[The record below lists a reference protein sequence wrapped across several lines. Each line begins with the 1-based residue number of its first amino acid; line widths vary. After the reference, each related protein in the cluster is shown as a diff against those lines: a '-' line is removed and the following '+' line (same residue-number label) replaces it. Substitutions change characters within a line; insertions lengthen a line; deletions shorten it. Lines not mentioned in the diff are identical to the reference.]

1 MHASLQPGLSQCH
14 KATKWI
20 LLCIYLAVFL
30 LVCRAPADAQ
40 APSPATT
47 IVNIDVNNLPLDS
60 VCSLVEKQT
69 FFRFAYNTE
78 LVQLQKRITYRSGP
92 VALTELLKI
101 LFRDTNLGYSII
113 GNQIIL
119 QRTVT
124 PNKVVINGY
133 VRDTK
138 TGEMLIGAAVYLPA
152 HKTGTISNNYG
163 FYAVT
168 VPQAE
173 AMDLQVSYVGY
184 QTVTKKVN
192 AARSTALNIDL
203 EQHQD
208 SVKHVI
214 VVDDRSNENIRLN
227 QLSTVDISS
236 DMLADAPS
244 VSGTGDI
251 INAVEMQPGVHA
263 GLEGTPG
270 FFVRGGNSG
279 QNLVQLDEANL
290 YNPSHMF
297 ELVSIFNPATIKR
310 ATLLKGGFPAAYGD
324 YLSSVLDISMND
336 GDNQQFGGVVQTG
349 TIVSGVT
356 LYGPVK
362 RKKASFLVAARRSMI
377 DLLLQPFAVQNYFSN
392 YAFYDV
398 NAKLSYQFSQRDRIF
413 LSYYKGQD
421 HNTYQGET
429 TDSSAITY
437 ANKFGNEVFAFRWNH
452 LFSRKLFVNT
462 SAMYNDYYQSVSAI
476 QDDYFAQLYSGIRD
490 VNIKTDFYY
499 YPGQAHR
506 IKGGVNYLRQQL
518 FPATVSDK
526 IPPSGVINNIKP
538 DEIHEKTTQ
547 RIAAYLSD
555 EIRFSNKLS
564 AYLGVRVPVFY
575 TPAVQYIDVEPRVS
589 LRYLVNPTTSI
600 KVAYTQMHQ
609 YIHLVQS
616 YNSSFPAEIWI
627 GSSDVVKPQ
636 LGHQLSVGLFKN
648 FADNIF
654 QASIEGY
661 YKLMENQ
668 LLFKGKTEPTIDEN
682 LENNLIFGKGRS
694 FGIEFF
700 IRKKKGKLTGWIAYA
715 LAHAYQQFDS
725 LNLGSEF
732 PFAYDRRHSFYL
744 TSAYAINRHWK
755 VAANFF
761 AATGRNFT
769 VSTTK
774 PSGNP
779 LYDDE
784 NNNSTPASGP
794 PDIEVNNYSLSPY
807 DRLDLAVS
815 YRNVKQRARKTTE
828 TEWSLSVYNVY
839 AQNNIFFA
847 YRAIDPVSKQAIIK
861 EVSFIP
867 VIPTLSFRYKF

>member
-1 MHASLQPGLSQCH
+1 MHASLQPGLSPCH

-20 LLCIYLAVFL
+20 LLSLYFTVFL
-30 LVCRAPADAQ
+30 LVSKAPADAQ
-40 APSPATT
+40 APSPSTT
-47 IVNIDVNNLPLDS
+47 IVNIDANNLPLDS
-60 VCSLVEKQT
+60 VCLLVEKQT
-69 FFRFAYNTE
+69 SFRFAYNTE

-92 VALTELLKI
+92 VALAELLKI

-113 GNQIIL
+113 GNQIVL
-119 QRTVT
+119 QKVAM

-138 TGEMLIGAAVYLPA
+138 TGEMLIGAAIYLPA

-173 AMDLQVSYVGY
+173 TMDVQVSYVGY
-184 QTVTKKVN
+184 QTVMKRVN

-203 EQHQD
+203 DQHQD

-227 QLSTVDISS
+227 QLSAVDISS

-251 INAVEMQPGVHA
+251 INTVEMQPGVHA

-324 YLSSVLDISMND
+324 YLSAVLDISMND

-377 DLLLQPFAVQNYFSN
+377 DLLLQPFSVKNYFSN

-429 TDSSAITY
+429 ADSNAITY

-476 QDDYFAQLYSGIRD
+476 QDDYFANCIRASGMSIS
-490 VNIKTDFYY
+490 K
-499 YPGQAHR
+499 R
-506 IKGGVNYLRQQL
+506 IFIIIPARHTGSRGGSITSNSNYFR
-518 FPATVSDK
+518 
-526 IPPSGVINNIKP
+526 
-538 DEIHEKTTQ
+538 
-547 RIAAYLSD
+547 
-555 EIRFSNKLS
+555 
-564 AYLGVRVPVFY
+564 
-575 TPAVQYIDVEPRVS
+575 
-589 LRYLVNPTTSI
+589 
-600 KVAYTQMHQ
+600 
-609 YIHLVQS
+609 
-616 YNSSFPAEIWI
+616 
-627 GSSDVVKPQ
+627 
-636 LGHQLSVGLFKN
+636 
-648 FADNIF
+648 
-654 QASIEGY
+654 
-661 YKLMENQ
+661 
-668 LLFKGKTEPTIDEN
+668 LLFQI
-682 LENNLIFGKGRS
+682 RS
-694 FGIEFF
+694 
-700 IRKKKGKLTGWIAYA
+700 
-715 LAHAYQQFDS
+715 H
-725 LNLGSEF
+725 
-732 PFAYDRRHSFYL
+732 
-744 TSAYAINRHWK
+744 
-755 VAANFF
+755 
-761 AATGRNFT
+761 
-769 VSTTK
+769 
-774 PSGNP
+774 
-779 LYDDE
+779 
-784 NNNSTPASGP
+784 PAG
-794 PDIEVNNYSLSPY
+794 
-807 DRLDLAVS
+807 
-815 YRNVKQRARKTTE
+815 
-828 TEWSLSVYNVY
+828 
-839 AQNNIFFA
+839 
-847 YRAIDPVSKQAIIK
+847 
-861 EVSFIP
+861 
-867 VIPTLSFRYKF
+867 